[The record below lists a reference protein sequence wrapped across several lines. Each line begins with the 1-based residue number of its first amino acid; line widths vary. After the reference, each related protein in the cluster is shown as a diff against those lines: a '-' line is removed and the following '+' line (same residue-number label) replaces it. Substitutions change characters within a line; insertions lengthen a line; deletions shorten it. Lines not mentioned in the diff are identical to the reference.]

1 METGENSVLDLKHH
15 LPRTAPRWLN
25 GLSVVLDALFE
36 PGAELSVKAVLRR

>member
-1 METGENSVLDLKHH
+1 METGENGVLDPNHH
-15 LPRTAPRWLN
+15 LPRTGPRWFN